1 MLNETDHLIQEPS
14 LDNPYNYQHALK
26 MVGDVN
32 NTTYITSNE
41 NISHFS
47 DTKNLGFQNSL
58 DYGDGGGGVAEISQP
73 DAS

>member
-1 MLNETDHLIQEPS
+1 
-14 LDNPYNYQHALK
+14 

-41 NISHFS
+41 NIPHFS